1 MRRGQEESWDLVQ
14 EAFVAIQP
22 EEARAGIRVGGDL
35 EGVPFRWEQETAFS

>member
-22 EEARAGIRVGGDL
+22 EEARAGIRVDGDL

>member
-1 MRRGQEESWDLVQ
+1 MKRGQEESWEPIQ

-22 EEARAGIRVGGDL
+22 EEARAGIRLDGDM